1 MNNTAEQW
9 NHSVLNFRLA
19 LVFGKIEIGRVKIK
33 LFSSPEK
40 FQLGLHARGWNEDSY
55 YESNLNYN
63 ANKYTKGFWHYGCTY
78 NSYTSRCDKTTL
90 IYKKFLSNLD
100 KK

>member
-1 MNNTAEQW
+1 MEP
-9 NHSVLNFRLA
+9 
-19 LVFGKIEIGRVKIK
+19 FGIKFPFGPRVWKDRNWESKIK

-90 IYKKFLSNLD
+90 IYKKFLSYLD